1 MTLTQPDTS
10 IPSAKLA
17 GPPVFASV
25 EDERLDRKQRL
36 AAAFRVFAKL
46 GFDDGLAGHITVRDP
61 GNPETFWVNP
71 LGLAFAEIT
80 VSDLLCMDA
89 NGTVIAGSGP
99 LNDAAF
105 FIHSHIHRARPD
117 VIAAAHSHSPHG
129 KAWSALARPLDPI
142 TQDAAAF
149 FEVHSVDPEYN
160 GPVLDP
166 AEGVRI
172 AETLGPHNRAMILR
186 NHGLLAVGRSVDEA
200 AARFIAMER
209 ACQVQLLAEAAGN
222 VTRIRDDIARV
233 YSHRV
238 STNGFYAFAPQYR
251 MILREQP
258 DLLG

>member
-1 MTLTQPDTS
+1 MTLTDT
-10 IPSAKLA
+10 PLPTAKLA

-25 EDERLDRKQRL
+25 DEERLDRKRRL
-36 AAAFRVFAKL
+36 AGAFRVFAKL

-71 LGLAFAEIT
+71 LGLAFAEIR
-80 VSDLLCMDA
+80 VSDLLCVDSDG
-89 NGTVIAGSGP
+89 NVITGSGP

-105 FIHSHIHRARPD
+105 FIHSYIHRARPD

-129 KAWSALARPLDPI
+129 KAWSALARPLEPI

-172 AETLGPHNRAMILR
+172 AEALGPDNRAMILR
-186 NHGLLAVGRSVDEA
+186 NHGLLTVGRSVDEA

-209 ACQVQLLAEAAGN
+209 ACQVQLLAEAAGG
-222 VTRIRDDIARV
+222 VTRIRDDIARD
-233 YSHRV
+233 YSHGV
-238 STNGFYAFAPQYR
+238 GGNGFYAFQPQYR